1 MGFLG
6 YVVSKN
12 GITSQNVKT
21 LEILEFQTPSNTSEL
36 KRFLGMASFFRKFV
50 DNFSSK
56 ASVLYSMLKRNQ
68 QQFIWTTEC
77 EELFCYIKNPL
88 RNPNILV
95 HPNFEKPFILI
106 LDPSNKAIGHA
117 RLQEVT
123 GELRPVLFGGRVL
136 SDTEQRYST
145 KTKSY
150 QVFILQSRN
159 VNFI

>member
-1 MGFLG
+1 MDFIG

-12 GITSQNVKT
+12 GIKLQNVMT

-56 ASVLYSMLKRNQ
+56 ASVLCSMLKRNQ

-77 EELFCYIKNPL
+77 AESFCYIKNQL

-106 LDPSNKAIGHA
+106 SDTSNKAIENIL
-117 RLQEVT
+117 LQEVN
-123 GELRPVLFGGRVL
+123 GELGQVLFGGRVL
-136 SDTEQRYST
+136 SETAQRYST
-145 KTKSY
+145 TDKEWS
-150 QVFILQSRN
+150 S
-159 VNFI
+159 